1 MSTNT
6 ASRIH
11 DLKKQL
17 NAVVLV
23 HYYQPE
29 EIQDLGDFVGDSL
42 GLCIEASKTD
52 ADTLVFCGVH
62 FMAESAKLLNPEKLV
77 LLPALDAGCPM
88 ANMAEAED
96 LKRMKKDH
104 PDAVVVTYVNSTA
117 AVKAESD
124 ICCTSSNAVRVINT
138 IPEDREIIFVPDQN
152 LGKYVMEQTGR
163 SLILWPGYCPVHHE
177 RVRADDIRMKK
188 QEHPEALVLVHPE
201 CTPEITAI
209 ADFVGSTSQILSYAA
224 ESDKRE
230 FIIGTEKG
238 ILYPLRERNPNK
250 EFYLASDRMTCYN
263 MKKIDLD
270 ILAKAMEEKIFPIDI
285 DPAVAERAVRPIAK
299 MVELG

>member
-96 LKRMKKDH
+96 LKRMKEDH

>member
-1 MSTNT
+1 MSTNR
-6 ASRIH
+6 ASYIH
-11 DLKKQL
+11 DLKKKL

-23 HYYQPE
+23 HYYQPG

-42 GLCIEASKTD
+42 GLCIEASKTG
-52 ADTLVFCGVH
+52 ADTIVFCGVH
-62 FMAESAKLLNPEKLV
+62 FMAESAKLLNPDKLV

-96 LKRMKKDH
+96 LRRMKEDH

-124 ICCTSSNAVRVINT
+124 ICCTSSNAVRVVNT

-163 SLILWPGYCPVHHE
+163 GLILWPGYCPVHHE
-177 RVRADDIRMKK
+177 KLRADDIRVKK
-188 QEHPEALVLVHPE
+188 QEYPDASVLVHPE
-201 CTPEITAI
+201 CTPEVTAI

-224 ESDKRE
+224 ESDKKR
-230 FIIGTEKG
+230 FIIGTEEG
-238 ILYPLRERNPNK
+238 ILYPLRERNPDK
-250 EFYLASDRMTCYN
+250 EFLLASDRMTCYN

-270 ILAKAMEEKIFPIDI
+270 ILAKAMEEKRFPIDI
-285 DPAVAERAVRPIAK
+285 EPAVAERAVRPIEK